1 MDWSNYLESGEILQW
16 EGRPAPRCF
25 TFRNWRHSLV
35 GLLLL
40 LLAVYWQVVGF
51 QMGLVYQR
59 PYLAWVPLPFIL
71 IALYLTLGHLIHA
84 RLEWEKVFYAISDR
98 RLLVVRGVWRP
109 RLRSI
114 PLDAV
119 RWFQLKPLGA
129 DLATLKIR
137 TAEPVVTFF
146 LSCVE
151 HPRPVVDLLEARM
164 RDCCIPGEEEL

>member
-1 MDWSNYLESGEILQW
+1 MDWAEYLDAGEVLEW

-25 TFRNWRHSLV
+25 TFRNWRHSLF

-40 LLAVYWQVVGF
+40 LIAVYWQVVGF
-51 QMGLVYQR
+51 QMGLVYQH
-59 PYLAWVPLPFIL
+59 PYFAWVPLPVIFV
-71 IALYLTLGHLIHA
+71 ALYLTLGHLIHA

-109 RLRSI
+109 RLRAV
-114 PLDAV
+114 PLEAV

-137 TAEPVVTFF
+137 TAEPVVTLF

-151 HPRPVVDLLEARM
+151 HPRPVVELLEARM
-164 RDCCIPGEEEL
+164 RDCCLSEDVES